1 MHVFRTGLL
10 LSFVVGVGVTWAAWS
25 AGDLVEIALVRGLL
39 GMIAVAFLGYV
50 GELVVLTAPGD
61 LAAESELE
69 VRRRARAEA
78 GRDSQAQAEAA
89 INAVV
94 SGVRIH
100 ADAAETGTEAEAG
113 ESRQAA

>member
-1 MHVFRTGLL
+1 MHVFRAGLL
-10 LSFVVGVGVTWAAWS
+10 LSFVVGVGVTWAAWN

-50 GELVVLTAPGD
+50 GELVVLTAPDD

-69 VRRRARAEA
+69 TRRRARA
-78 GRDSQAQAEAA
+78 GDGQVQAEAA
-89 INAVV
+89 LNAMM
-94 SGVRIH
+94 SGTRTE
-100 ADAAETGTEAEAG
+100 ADAAESGNEAEAG

>member
-1 MHVFRTGLL
+1 MHVFRAGLL

-69 VRRRARAEA
+69 ARRRARAEPGRA
-78 GRDSQAQAEAA
+78 GQTQAEAA
-89 INAVV
+89 ITATM
-94 SGVRIH
+94 SGARTD
-100 ADAAETGTEAEAG
+100 ADAVDSGIGADAG
-113 ESRQAA
+113 DSRQAA

>member
-1 MHVFRTGLL
+1 MHVFRAGLF
-10 LSFVVGVGVTWAAWS
+10 LSFVVGVGVTWAAWN
-25 AGDLVEIALVRGLL
+25 AGDVVEIALVRGLL

-69 VRRRARAEA
+69 VRRRARAA
-78 GRDSQAQAEAA
+78 GGQPGQAQAEAA
-89 INAVV
+89 LNAMM
-94 SGVRIH
+94 SGARMD
-100 ADAAETGTEAEAG
+100 ADAAESGIEAEAG

>member
-1 MHVFRTGLL
+1 MHVFRAGLL
-10 LSFVVGVGVTWAAWS
+10 LSFVVGVGVTWAAWN

-61 LAAESELE
+61 LAAESELD
-69 VRRRARAEA
+69 VRRRVA
-78 GRDSQAQAEAA
+78 GRRGASQAEAEAA
-89 INAVV
+89 ISAVINGARMDAGAAD
-94 SGVRIH
+94 SGS
-100 ADAAETGTEAEAG
+100 EAEAG